1 MPALFDMARQ
11 QINRH
16 FMLTSVKPAAG
27 KKQKRTIS
35 QILIEAYA
43 RHCHDRATRSVL
55 RHVLK
60 R

>member
-1 MPALFDMARQ
+1 MARQ